1 MTVQEIKSVDMLASD
16 DIRVAGDFVAKDKP
30 FTCSPNKAVELLNL
44 GKARYAKEAADETEK
59 ADETATAS
67 KGTTKA
73 AK

>member
-1 MTVQEIKSVDMLASD
+1 MTAQEIKSVDMLASD

-30 FTCSPNKAVELLNL
+30 FTCSPSKAKELISI
-44 GKARYAKEAADETEK
+44 GKARYANEPTEETE
-59 ADETATAS
+59 TAE

>member
-1 MTVQEIKSVDMLASD
+1 MTAQETKTVEMLASD

-30 FTCSPNKAVELLNL
+30 FTCSPNKALELISL
-44 GKARYAKEAADETEK
+44 GKARYAKEASDEAEK